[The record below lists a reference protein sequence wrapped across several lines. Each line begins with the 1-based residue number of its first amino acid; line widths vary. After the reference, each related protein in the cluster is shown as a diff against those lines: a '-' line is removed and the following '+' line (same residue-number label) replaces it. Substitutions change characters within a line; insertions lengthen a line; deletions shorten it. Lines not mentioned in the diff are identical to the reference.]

1 MVMRNFTRPALLAGA
16 AAVAL
21 AGLAGAA
28 AAQNPTSHVVTIA
41 LPGGGVEEIQYS
53 GNVAPR
59 IDFLPAS
66 AASFAPMPSMFGPNS
81 PFATL
86 DRISAEMDRQAASLL
101 AEARML
107 AREPSQFG
115 EAAMQSLPPGSRSYS
130 YVASFN
136 GNNVCTQ
143 SMTVT
148 SQGNGQPPKVV
159 THSSGDCSAAGGA
172 APGSIGLPT
181 APAPAYGPR
190 MTEASAPGAQPYAGL
205 VRPIPTNWQ
214 R

>member
-1 MVMRNFTRPALLAGA
+1 MRSVIRPALLAGA

-28 AAQNPTSHVVTIA
+28 AAQNPATHVVTVA
-41 LPGGGVEEIQYS
+41 LPGGGIETIRYS

-59 IDFLPAS
+59 IEFVPAP
-66 AASFAPMPSMFGPNS
+66 AAAFAPMPSLFGPQS
-81 PFATL
+81 PFAAL
-86 DRISAEMDRQAASLL
+86 DRISAEMDRQAASLFE
-101 AEARML
+101 EAQML
-107 AREPSQFG
+107 AREPSPLS
-115 EAAMQSLPPGSRSYS
+115 EAAVQSLPPGSRSFS

-143 SMTVT
+143 SMTVI
-148 SQGNGQPPKVV
+148 SQGGGRPPKVV
-159 THSSGDCSAAGGA
+159 THSSGDCSTAGGA
-172 APGSIGLPT
+172 QPGSVGLPA

-190 MTEASAPGAQPYAGL
+190 MMQASASGAQPYAGL
-205 VRPIPTNWQ
+205 VRPIPTSWQ